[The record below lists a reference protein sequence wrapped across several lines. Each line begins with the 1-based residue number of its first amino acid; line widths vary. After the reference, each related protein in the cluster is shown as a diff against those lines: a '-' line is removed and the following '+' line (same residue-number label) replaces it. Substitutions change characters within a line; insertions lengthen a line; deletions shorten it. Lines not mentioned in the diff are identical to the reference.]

1 MVHYYYIGPNLG
13 LPNCPFPY
21 LDAKLSVWLLGAKLS
36 FFTIFVPNCLV
47 TNCPGAKLSGPK
59 LSGAKYPTTTRS
71 PIELSWTARN
81 NNKIFNRNS
90 SRKNLDVLAVECFL
104 INCNW
109 SFTLIALNSH
119 LLGS

>member
-1 MVHYYYIGPNLG
+1 MLEPNGFFL
-13 LPNCPFPY
+13 LCWCQIVRFFILMPNCPFGF
-21 LDAKLSVWLLGAKLS
+21 L
-36 FFTIFVPNCLV
+36 VPNCPFLLSWCQIV
-47 TNCPGAKLSGPK
+47 WFQIVRVPNCPDPNCPVPNH
-59 LSGAKYPTTTRS
+59 PTTTRS
-71 PIELSWTARN
+71 PIELSWTAKN

-109 SFTLIALNSH
+109 SITLIALNSH